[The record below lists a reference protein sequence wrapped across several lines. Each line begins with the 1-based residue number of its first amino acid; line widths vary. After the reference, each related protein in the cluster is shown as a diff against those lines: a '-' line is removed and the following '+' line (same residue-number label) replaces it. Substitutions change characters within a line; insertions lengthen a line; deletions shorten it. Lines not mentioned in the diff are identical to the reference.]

1 MPTKKTTSGGSQVF
15 LSTSAQDKV
24 SEIQMKLA
32 SVDQA
37 SFRLY
42 TGKGAYSLVIEK
54 LAERYND
61 GDPL

>member
-37 SFRLY
+37 SFRRY